1 MAIEAKVSRK
11 PFDKCALLPF
21 SRLQA
26 MDKSTLLQ
34 TVLTS
39 MLTAVLTLLCGQWQ
53 MSSQN
58 DRTDRLHFIDGA
70 QTTAQETSQLLNDEY
85 NELVKL
91 VDATGDKG
99 WSEFAAA
106 PYHDYVD
113 FHRRW
118 RQKLIE
124 EHFKLS
130 RYFGKDVADQLI
142 HLDEIDL
149 HPVDNLGSPNPCT
162 PVGGNGDFDIS
173 KLADQTECVA
183 RLITAG
189 EDMIKETRKAEWP
202 NKEFFES
209 LKSKRDQEDFA
220 MKLLE
225 QYDRS
230 SVSVL
235 RVLENRLSQLGE
247 PKVTLVHDPKM

>member
-1 MAIEAKVSRK
+1 
-11 PFDKCALLPF
+11 
-21 SRLQA
+21 

-39 MLTAVLTLLCGQWQ
+39 LLTAALTLLCSQWQ

-58 DRTDRLHFIDGA
+58 ERTDRLHFIDGA

-85 NELVKL
+85 NELARL
-91 VDATGDKG
+91 VNATGNKG
-99 WSEFAAA
+99 WGEFAAT
-106 PYHDYVD
+106 PYHDYVE
-113 FHRRW
+113 FHRPW

-162 PVGGNGDFDIS
+162 PPGGNSDFDIS
-173 KLADQTECVA
+173 KLADQTECVT

-189 EDMIKETRKAEWP
+189 EDMIKEASKAKWP
-202 NKEFFES
+202 DKEFFDS

-225 QYDRS
+225 QYDKA

-235 RVLENRLSQLGE
+235 RVLEDRLSQLGE
-247 PKVTLVHDPKM
+247 PKITLIHDPKP